1 MEPIQFTVPVYGEGV
16 FATLENKAGHLY
28 GYYHRHSELQVTC
41 VLQGKGTIVVGNIAQ
56 SFQKGDVFIL
66 RPDEPHMFNKY
77 EEPGLQDETVHLVH
91 VFVHLERMEKLFVI
105 PEFDQVGRYL
115 IGLDASKKIRAE
127 SALDLQSFFSGL
139 SEKSGI
145 PRFVEFICML
155 HTFTLHR
162 QEAESLYSGARTI
175 SYSDKDGARIS
186 AVYKYTFDHLHED
199 VAISDVASLVHM
211 TSSSFCKFFKK
222 HTTKTYVGFL
232 NEIRIEKACQ
242 LLVNRRTESIAEA
255 AFQVGFKNAVHF
267 NRVFKQIMQV
277 SPRLYLQQH
286 GV

>member
-16 FATLENKAGHLY
+16 FATLENKGGKLY

-41 VLQGKGTIVVGNIAQ
+41 VLQGKGTILVGNIAQ
-56 SFQKGDVFIL
+56 SFQQGDVFIL
-66 RPDEPHMFNKY
+66 RPDEPHMFAKY
-77 EEPGLQDETVHLVH
+77 DDPNLPNEDIHLVH

-105 PEFDQVGRYL
+105 PEFDQVGSYL

-127 SALDLQSFFSGL
+127 RASDLQKFFREL
-139 SEKSGI
+139 SQKNGI
-145 PRFVEFICML
+145 PRFVEFISLL
-155 HTFTLHR
+155 HTLTQR
-162 QEAESLYSGARTI
+162 GQEGESLYSGARKI

-186 AVYKYTFDHLHED
+186 AVYKYTFDHLQDD
-199 VAISDVASLVHM
+199 VAVADVASLVHM

-232 NEIRIEKACQ
+232 NEVRIEKSCQ
-242 LLVNRRTESIAEA
+242 LLVNRRTESVAEA
-255 AFQVGFKNAVHF
+255 AFQVGFRNTVHF
-267 NRVFKQIMQV
+267 NRVFKQIMGT

-286 GV
+286 GI